1 MGREEVEADS
11 SGLKRLH
18 RFNMASFLPVLMALC
33 VFTPALGM
41 WIKEMENKEAF
52 EGDMILDPD
61 EFERGW
67 NTSKERPEHQTYAS
81 IKGGRWPGAVVP
93 YVVEGSAR
101 GARNVINQA
110 IADYH
115 RYTCIKFRPRTN
127 ERTYVSFWRGSGC
140 SSPVGYR
147 SGRVNRISLGNGCW
161 YKGTV
166 MHEIGHTLGFYHEQS
181 RPDRDQHVN
190 IIWNNIDK
198 KMSYNFNKQPNR
210 AVDSLGTPY
219 DYASMMHYG
228 ATAFGIN
235 RRQTIQT
242 KDPRNQHLIGQRNG
256 FSEIDKKQLN
266 LMYCRG
272 GNGGGSSG
280 GGSSCVDKNRYCADW
295 ARGGY
300 CNKSANRAYMSQN
313 CRKSCRYCR

>member
-18 RFNMASFLPVLMALC
+18 RFNMASFLPVLIALC

-161 YKGTV
+161 YKGT
-166 MHEIGHTLGFYHEQS
+166 
-181 RPDRDQHVN
+181 
-190 IIWNNIDK
+190 
-198 KMSYNFNKQPNR
+198 
-210 AVDSLGTPY
+210 
-219 DYASMMHYG
+219 MMHYG

-242 KDPRNQHLIGQRNG
+242 KNPRNQHLIGQRNG

-280 GGSSCVDKNRYCADW
+280 GGSSCV
-295 ARGGY
+295 
-300 CNKSANRAYMSQN
+300 
-313 CRKSCRYCR
+313 